1 MDLRFCPSEGSSGLV
16 VGLDE
21 CIDVA
26 GELVNAGEAGA
37 AEGLAGQD
45 REPALDLIEPRG
57 MGWCEMKVDL
67 RMLSQPSIFFGFVR
81 VKVIQNDVDFPFRI
95 VRHDLIHKIQELH
108 PSASPIMARL
118 NPTGGHVQRGKKRA
132 GPATLVFVIKTAQSA
147 SIGQFEPPLR
157 PC

>member
-57 MGWCEMKVDL
+57 MRRGEMKMDVLVPLPPGIALRLVGIEIVEDEVDL
-67 RMLSQPSIFFGFVR
+67 APGMHGEDGVHEIE
-81 VKVIQNDVDFPFRI
+81 
-95 VRHDLIHKIQELH
+95 ELD
-108 PSASPIMARL
+108 PSAALIMARRHL
-118 NPTGGHVQRGKKRA
+118 AIGDVEGGKQG
-132 GPATLVFVIKTAQSA
+132 
-147 SIGQFEPPLR
+147 
-157 PC
+157 